1 MAPSKR
7 KNDGKADIASKNLKS
22 TRATRR
28 STRQASQGVAKVVLE
43 AAPKIK
49 KAKLSSMEKPDTK
62 AKPGSKEKP
71 QPKPKTTEEAA
82 AAEDP
87 PSNGVNGSKTIV
99 IEHCKQCTQLKKWAA
114 KVKLGLETAVS
125 GINVLV
131 NPEKILSR
139 ELNRDFEEFLSSS
152 SKMKHIK
159 TSSIPCSISESNSIS
174 KSVDLDSTSG
184 TMDWQKDLVKAI
196 HELVSFYELRFSHVV
211 KLEDNLFKSKKTAQ
225 IFLLQQDRKKR
236 LRMIQDIIATEITAN
251 KQ

>member
-1 MAPSKR
+1 MAPTKR
-7 KNDGKADIASKNLKS
+7 KNDGKADIASKNLKL

-28 STRQASQGVAKVVLE
+28 STRQASHGAAKVVLE

-49 KAKLSSMEKPDTK
+49 KAKLSSKEKPDTK
-62 AKPGSKEKP
+62 AKPGSKDKR
-71 QPKPKTTEEAA
+71 QPKPKTTDEAA

-99 IEHCKQCTQLKKWAA
+99 IERCKQCTQLKKWAA

-131 NPEKILSR
+131 NPEK
-139 ELNRDFEEFLSSS
+139 
-152 SKMKHIK
+152 MKHIK
-159 TSSIPCSISESNSIS
+159 TSSIPCSISESNSNS

-184 TMDWQKDLVKAI
+184 TMNWQKDLVKAI
-196 HELVSFYELRFSHVV
+196 HELVSFYELRFNHVV

-225 IFLLQQDRKKR
+225 IFLLQQDRKER
-236 LRMIQDIIATEITAN
+236 LRMIQEIIAADITAKN
-251 KQ
+251 

>member
-1 MAPSKR
+1 MAPTKR
-7 KNDGKADIASKNLKS
+7 KNDGKADIASKNLKL

-28 STRQASQGVAKVVLE
+28 STRQASHGAAKVVLE

-49 KAKLSSMEKPDTK
+49 KAKLSSKEKPDTK
-62 AKPGSKEKP
+62 AKPGSKDKR
-71 QPKPKTTEEAA
+71 QPKPKTTDEAA

-139 ELNRDFEEFLSSS
+139 DLEEFLSSS

-159 TSSIPCSISESNSIS
+159 TSSIPCSISESNSNS

-184 TMDWQKDLVKAI
+184 TMNWQKDLVKAI
-196 HELVSFYELRFSHVV
+196 HELVSFYELRFNHVV

-225 IFLLQQDRKKR
+225 IFLLQQDRKER
-236 LRMIQDIIATEITAN
+236 LRMIQEIIAADITAKN
-251 KQ
+251 